1 MSAVLA
7 FTAPTQRPIEPDYI
21 DEPCSEAGDVRGA
34 GHYDNVTYVN
44 FLPAAAAPAPRLR
57 ITKRGRRVLTAAVA
71 LPLVIAAVSLAL
83 SSGVATATSAATA
96 NDFSYV
102 TIASGQ
108 SLWALAQQVAP
119 HRDPRDVVDAIV
131 ALNHLQG
138 EIQPGQ
144 RIALP
149 RF

>member
-7 FTAPTQRPIEPDYI
+7 FTAPAQRPIEPDYI
-21 DEPCSEAGDVRGA
+21 DEPCSEAGDVRGS
-34 GHYDNVTYVN
+34 GQYDNVTYVN
-44 FLPAAAAPAPRLR
+44 FLPAAAPTTRLR
-57 ITKRGRRVLTAAVA
+57 ITKRGRRVLTALVA
-71 LPLVIAAVSLAL
+71 LPLVIAAFSLAL
-83 SSGVATATSAATA
+83 SSGGATASNTATG
-96 NDFSYV
+96 NDYSYV

-108 SLWALAQQVAP
+108 SLWQLAQQVAP
-119 HRDPRDVVDAIV
+119 NRDPRDVVDAIV
-131 ALNHLQG
+131 SLNHLQG

>member
-7 FTAPTQRPIEPDYI
+7 FTAPAQRPIEPDYI
-21 DEPCSEAGDVRGA
+21 DGPCSEAGDVRGS
-34 GHYDNVTYVN
+34 GQYDNVTYVN
-44 FLPAAAAPAPRLR
+44 FLPAAAPTTRLR
-57 ITKRGRRVLTAAVA
+57 ITKRGRRVLTALVA
-71 LPLVIAAVSLAL
+71 LPLVIAAFSLAL
-83 SSGVATATSAATA
+83 SSGGATASNTTTG
-96 NDFSYV
+96 NDYSYV

-108 SLWALAQQVAP
+108 SLWQLAQQVAP
-119 HRDPRDVVDAIV
+119 NRDPRDVVDAIV
-131 ALNHLQG
+131 SLNHLQS

>member
-7 FTAPTQRPIEPDYI
+7 FTAPAQRPIEPDYI
-21 DEPCSEAGDVRGA
+21 DEPCSEAGDVSGS
-34 GHYDNVTYVN
+34 GQYDNVTYVN

-57 ITKRGRRVLTAAVA
+57 ITKRGRRVLVALVA
-71 LPLVIAAVSLAL
+71 LPIVIAAFSLAL
-83 SSGVATATSAATA
+83 NSSGATATSAATS

-108 SLWALAQQVAP
+108 SLWQLAQQIAP
-119 HRDPRDVVDAIV
+119 NRDPRDVVDAIV
-131 ALNHLQG
+131 SLNHLQG

>member
-7 FTAPTQRPIEPDYI
+7 FTAPAQRPIEPDYI
-21 DEPCSEAGDVRGA
+21 DEPCSEVGDVRGSR
-34 GHYDNVTYVN
+34 HYDNVTYVN
-44 FLPAAAAPAPRLR
+44 FLPATAAPTPRLR
-57 ITKRGRRVLTAAVA
+57 ITQRGRRVLTALVA
-71 LPLVIAAVSLAL
+71 LPLVIAAFSLAL
-83 SSGVATATSAATA
+83 SSGGATATSTATS

-108 SLWALAQQVAP
+108 SLWQLAQQVAP
-119 HRDPRDVVDAIV
+119 NRDPRDVVDAIV

>member
-7 FTAPTQRPIEPDYI
+7 FTAPAHRPIEPDYI
-21 DEPCSEAGDVRGA
+21 DEPCSSTSDVSGA
-34 GHYDNVTYVN
+34 PQYDNVTYVN
-44 FLPAAAAPAPRLR
+44 FLPAAAAPTPRLR
-57 ITKRGRRVLTAAVA
+57 ITKRGRRVLAALVA
-71 LPLVIAAVSLAL
+71 LPIVIAAFSFAL
-83 SSGVATATSAATA
+83 NSGGATATDSALS

-108 SLWALAQQVAP
+108 SLWQLAAQVAP
-119 HRDPRDVVDAIV
+119 NRDPRDVVDAIV